1 MPLLSTRKQTGQNKS
16 IYHQIKVQA
25 IPPLAKVY
33 LVACRFDV
41 KLQADNPVR
50 WDVAE
55 RLNRKQK
62 HKSD

>member
-1 MPLLSTRKQTGQNKS
+1 LHFCK
-16 IYHQIKVQA
+16 
-25 IPPLAKVY
+25 KVY
-33 LVACRFDV
+33 FSACTFDV

-62 HKSD
+62 TQTG